1 LLNLAAGKL
10 PKQRHG
16 LIGAALSDENFAI
29 ANDESSGHKAQRRT
43 GGAGAGVGGGVL
55 HAFIVNETK
64 EMRLLCA
71 ARRQG
76 FGDIEKTIR
85 RLRRHQS
92 HRRPSV

>member
-1 LLNLAAGKL
+1 
-10 PKQRHG
+10 
-16 LIGAALSDENFAI
+16 
-29 ANDESSGHKAQRRT
+29 
-43 GGAGAGVGGGVL
+43 
-55 HAFIVNETK
+55 
-64 EMRLLCA
+64 MRLLCA